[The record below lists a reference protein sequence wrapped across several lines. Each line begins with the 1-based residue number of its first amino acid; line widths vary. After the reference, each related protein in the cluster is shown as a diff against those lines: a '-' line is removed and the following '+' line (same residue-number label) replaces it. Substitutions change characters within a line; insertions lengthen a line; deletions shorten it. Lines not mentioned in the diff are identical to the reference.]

1 MLYFHLQ
8 LKNSS
13 NVPFDVDYVTF
24 KIVDKK
30 VAKRTAIQEQ
40 VIIPLRAHNNLMLI
54 GGKATERCIFALPK
68 FTIPD
73 DKHLVV
79 ELFEKEGGRHQIFMV
94 ENADLVRAKVINEL
108 KVK

>member
-1 MLYFHLQ
+1 MQ

-13 NVPFDVDYVTF
+13 NVPFDVDFITF

-40 VIIPLRAHNNLMLI
+40 VIIPLRAHNNLTLI
-54 GGKATERCIFALPK
+54 GGKKTERCIFTLPK

-73 DKHLVV
+73 DKQLII
-79 ELFEKEGGRHQIFMV
+79 ELNEKEGGRHQRFVV

>member
-1 MLYFHLQ
+1 M
-8 LKNSS
+8 
-13 NVPFDVDYVTF
+13 PFNIDFITF

-40 VIIPLRAHNNLMLI
+40 VIWPLRAYNNLMVI
-54 GGKATERCIFALPK
+54 GGKRTERTIFTLPK

-73 DKHLVV
+73 DKMLVV
-79 ELFEKEGGRHQIFMV
+79 EPNEQEGGRHQRFTV
-94 ENADLVRAKVINEL
+94 DNADLVRAKVINEL

>member
-1 MLYFHLQ
+1 MYFHLQ

-13 NVPFDVDYVTF
+13 NIPFNVDFITF
-24 KIVDKK
+24 KIVDNK

-40 VIIPLRAHNNLMLI
+40 VIWPLRAYNNLMLI
-54 GGKATERCIFALPK
+54 GGTRIERTIFALPK

-73 DKHLVV
+73 DKMLVV
-79 ELFEKEGGRHQIFMV
+79 ELNEQEGGRHQRFTLD
-94 ENADLVRAKVINEL
+94 NADLVRAKVINEL